1 MLRYKP
7 LELLTPALTWN
18 LHKRASMSAIAFTVP
33 RLARVQCAEGQTQ
46 TFAWDSGIPGLGL
59 RVTSGG
65 SASFIFQSRFCGK
78 SVRLT
83 IGDLKNWSIP
93 NAQDRARQLQR
104 MLDEG
109 LDPRIVVTDQK
120 AAHTAIRANDKK
132 HQVTALEV
140 WEQYIEEKKGT
151 WGHHHHNDH
160 LRLSQAGGTPRKRS
174 KHVVTQPGIL
184 RALLVLPLKE
194 ITKKTTEEW
203 ALKEI
208 DRPASLRLS
217 LRLLNTFL
225 TWTAEQDELTGLVSI
240 DAAKSMRAKDAAGK
254 PTPRKNTLRRDQL
267 EAWFTE
273 VRKISNPSI
282 SAYLQCTLLTGRRR
296 EEIGFIKWSDVN
308 FKWNTIQIKDKSTLL
323 TTIPLTSYMTHLL
336 KGLPR
341 SNEWV
346 FSSVRS
352 ASGRLIVPSA
362 AHKQACAVAGLDLS
376 IHDLRRSLATLCEW
390 LELPPGL
397 VAQLQ
402 GHAPQGVREK
412 HYIDRPMDLL
422 RIFHE
427 RIEAWI
433 LMEAKQNFAHP
444 SQPAKSI
451 YAP

>member
-1 MLRYKP
+1 M
-7 LELLTPALTWN
+7 
-18 LHKRASMSAIAFTVP
+18 
-33 RLARVQCAEGQTQ
+33 
-46 TFAWDSGIPGLGL
+46 
-59 RVTSGG
+59 
-65 SASFIFQSRFCGK
+65 
-78 SVRLT
+78 
-83 IGDLKNWSIP
+83 
-93 NAQDRARQLQR
+93 
-104 MLDEG
+104 
-109 LDPRIVVTDQK
+109 
-120 AAHTAIRANDKK
+120 
-132 HQVTALEV
+132 
-140 WEQYIEEKKGT
+140 
-151 WGHHHHNDH
+151 
-160 LRLSQAGGTPRKRS
+160 
-174 KHVVTQPGIL
+174 TQPGIL

-225 TWTAEQDELTGLVSI
+225 TWTAEQDELSGLVSI
-240 DAAKSMRAKDAAGK
+240 DAAKSTRAKDAAGK

-296 EEIGFIKWSDVN
+296 EEIGYIKWTDVN
-308 FKWNTIQIKDKSTLL
+308 FKWNTIQIKDKTTLL

-336 KGLPR
+336 MGLPR

-362 AHKQACAVAGLDLS
+362 AHKQACATAGLDLS

-433 LMEAKQNFAHP
+433 LMEAKQNFVYP

>member
-1 MLRYKP
+1 
-7 LELLTPALTWN
+7 
-18 LHKRASMSAIAFTVP
+18 
-33 RLARVQCAEGQTQ
+33 
-46 TFAWDSGIPGLGL
+46 
-59 RVTSGG
+59 
-65 SASFIFQSRFCGK
+65 
-78 SVRLT
+78 
-83 IGDLKNWSIP
+83 
-93 NAQDRARQLQR
+93 
-104 MLDEG
+104 
-109 LDPRIVVTDQK
+109 
-120 AAHTAIRANDKK
+120 
-132 HQVTALEV
+132 
-140 WEQYIEEKKGT
+140 
-151 WGHHHHNDH
+151 
-160 LRLSQAGGTPRKRS
+160 
-174 KHVVTQPGIL
+174 
-184 RALLVLPLKE
+184 
-194 ITKKTTEEW
+194 
-203 ALKEI
+203 
-208 DRPASLRLS
+208 LRLS

-225 TWTAEQDELTGLVSI
+225 AWTAEQDELTGLVSI

-273 VRKISNPSI
+273 VRKIPNPSI

-308 FKWNTIQIKDKSTLL
+308 FKWNTIQIKDKTTLL

-362 AHKQACAVAGLDLS
+362 AHKQACATAGLDLS

-422 RIFHE
+422 SIFHE
-427 RIEAWI
+427 QIEAWI

-444 SQPAKSI
+444 SKPTKSI
-451 YAP
+451 YAL